1 MPDFAAARAITAATR
16 KILSTTRAIL
26 ALTWFCH
33 LRMYLWSLG
42 GAWGAPRGDPP
53 PYTWKKLQ
61 CLKMIFRPF
70 GEKKIKKN
78 WIWKMTL
85 ADPPPSMEF
94 SIIFFF
100 FWTLPLPKNSTQK
113 TNNLV
118 IFRLCTHPPK
128 TFKCPPRIYTDK
140 TIWIYL
146 RGCESV
152 QSYQNIE
159 VLISKHFLSEV
170 KHYVYVWTQI

>member
-1 MPDFAAARAITAATR
+1 MPDFAAARAIMAATR
-16 KILSTTRAIL
+16 KILSTTHAIL

-85 ADPPPSMEF
+85 ADPPPSYG
-94 SIIFFF
+94 IFHKYFF
-100 FWTLPLPKNSTQK
+100 LFFLLNPSLIDSLTIPSLGGDKWNLRWETAQCLCLRSRYSTAGRQTKHTFICNASKYMCRRIRKHVATCNEPITLA
-113 TNNLV
+113 
-118 IFRLCTHPPK
+118 I
-128 TFKCPPRIYTDK
+128 
-140 TIWIYL
+140 
-146 RGCESV
+146 
-152 QSYQNIE
+152 
-159 VLISKHFLSEV
+159 
-170 KHYVYVWTQI
+170 